1 MIDLPITLA
10 YSIGPFEIAA
20 LIVIGLLIFGKR
32 LPEVGR
38 SVGRSITEF
47 KKGIQGIESDIDE
60 AAAESDAKKSSK
72 SLDDKGDEPSVSTQA
87 REKTPPDDRES
98 R

>member
-1 MIDLPITLA
+1 MFDLPTTLA
-10 YSIGPFEIAA
+10 YSIGPLEIAA

-60 AAAESDAKKSSK
+60 ATSESDSKKSSK
-72 SLDDKGDEPSVSTQA
+72 SLDDKSDEGESVSTEA
-87 REKTPPDDRES
+87 REKSREDDES